1 MATIQ
6 PRRPRN
12 IVILCDGTGKN
23 GERDS
28 PKGKPIT
35 NIWRLCQAIQ
45 RREGDIV
52 EYLPGVGAYND
63 KVTAMDL
70 LAQTF
75 GHTAVVLVRKIYMTI
90 AENYRD
96 GDSISLF
103 GYSRGAFIVRKVAS
117 LIGALGLITDEA
129 EFNKYWE
136 GLEHKLPGNR
146 SSLRPLKPRVVPIN
160 CLGVWDTVGAVR
172 PRAIREVLNLLTL
185 PDDDLPEIVQSAL
198 HAVAYHENRKLFDVV
213 LFDGKN
219 NKQLCK
225 QTLFPGAHSD
235 VGGGG
240 VEPKGRRNILPD
252 VTLDWM
258 LRNMPKTVHV
268 ALSEKLESQVPI
280 WYPITSAFH
289 DGPFWKRIP
298 DKLHQREYLPTMY
311 GLFRHRTLLGLPSPK
326 SPHLLKHS
334 WDWEHVDT
342 PEEEVANGAAVVEQS
357 VIKRITD
364 KAKSSMTPTWGPVLP
379 PPPELLPL
387 PADITRSAELR
398 VPQQHRPSMRSRLDS
413 STTNQTDFT
422 TDTLDTPTTA
432 RTSLASED
440 VPAEFRAW
448 LAADAPESPMSNS
461 MRTSLLPIAEHAPPV
476 IEKEMAEKVRF
487 GAEGGLP
494 TPPETPKRIGPVAGK
509 PASTETRRIAQVR
522 SPVQAHLA
530 PVQGHLEPGQV
541 PPAVPFGRAV
551 QARPAPAQAPLTVDR
566 VPLASVQAGRIPAQ
580 AGHTPAQTGCA
591 PDQARADLIQ
601 VYPAAQVG
609 TAIPVGPAPVQTG
622 HALAQID
629 PSVAQ
634 IDLAAPL
641 SSAPTQAGPAF
652 AQARPRPVQA
662 YPTAQAGTAVPAG
675 PDPASAGHAPEQ
687 THPSVAQVS
696 SGIPVGRTPA
706 QAGRAPTQVDP
717 VPVQPSPA
725 QIPYVPVQ
733 APRTLPQAHP
743 YVTLFDP
750 PVPVSQAPAQ
760 APAQAGRTPVR
771 ADPGPTQTL
780 PAVSAGPA
788 QASFPL
794 TQIRPSPTQAGPP
807 LVQASPAIPVDYTKQ
822 IRPVPAQANPDAQ
835 FHPTATQVYPT
846 GTMGPTIR
854 SRAAYSPATQARLAA
869 QARPAKVGPVPQF
882 SPAATQCYPQTYSV
896 PYIPP
901 KRRQKKSAMQKI
913 MAFSCCGSSTQM
925 VG

>member
-1 MATIQ
+1 M
-6 PRRPRN
+6 
-12 IVILCDGTGKN
+12 
-23 GERDS
+23 
-28 PKGKPIT
+28 T
-35 NIWRLCQAIQ
+35 N
-45 RREGDIV
+45 
-52 EYLPGVGAYND
+52 N
-63 KVTAMDL
+63 
-70 LAQTF
+70 
-75 GHTAVVLVRKIYMTI
+75 
-90 AENYRD
+90 
-96 GDSISLF
+96 S
-103 GYSRGAFIVRKVAS
+103 
-117 LIGALGLITDEA
+117 
-129 EFNKYWE
+129 
-136 GLEHKLPGNR
+136 
-146 SSLRPLKPRVVPIN
+146 
-160 CLGVWDTVGAVR
+160 
-172 PRAIREVLNLLTL
+172 
-185 PDDDLPEIVQSAL
+185 LPEIVQSAL

-298 DKLHQREYLPTMY
+298 DKLHQREYLPMMY

-342 PEEEVANGAAVVEQS
+342 PEEEANGAPAVQQS

-379 PPPELLPL
+379 PPPVLPPL
-387 PADITRSAELR
+387 SADITRSAELR
-398 VPQQHRPSMRSRLDS
+398 VPQQPRPSMRSRLDS

-448 LAADAPESPMSNS
+448 LAADAPESPMSNP
-461 MRTSLLPIAEHAPPV
+461 MRTPLLPIAEHAPSV
-476 IEKEMAEKVRF
+476 IEKETAEKVGF

-494 TPPETPKRIGPVAGK
+494 APPETPKRVGPVAGK
-509 PASTETRRIAQVR
+509 PAPTETRRVAQVR

-530 PVQGHLEPGQV
+530 PVQGRAEPRQV

-551 QARPAPAQAPLTVDR
+551 QAHPSPAQAPLTPDR
-566 VPLASVQAGRIPAQ
+566 VPLASVQAGHIPAQ
-580 AGHTPAQTGCA
+580 AGCTPAQTGRA
-591 PDQARADLIQ
+591 PDQACADPVQ

-609 TAIPVGPAPVQTG
+609 TVIPVRPAPVQTG
-622 HALAQID
+622 HALTQID
-629 PSVAQ
+629 PAV
-634 IDLAAPL
+634 PL

-675 PDPASAGHAPEQ
+675 PDPASAGHAPAQ

-760 APAQAGRTPVR
+760 AGRTPVR

-794 TQIRPSPTQAGPP
+794 TQIRPGPAQAGPP

-869 QARPAKVGPVPQF
+869 QVRPAKVGPVPQF

-913 MAFSCCGSSTQM
+913 MAFFCCGSSTQM